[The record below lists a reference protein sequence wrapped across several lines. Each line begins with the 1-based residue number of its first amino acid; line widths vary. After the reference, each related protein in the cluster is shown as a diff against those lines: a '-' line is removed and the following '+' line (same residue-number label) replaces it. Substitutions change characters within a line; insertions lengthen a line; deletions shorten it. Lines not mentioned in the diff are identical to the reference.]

1 MDVMDVM
8 DAMDAMDEKDLKD
21 LKDLK
26 ELEGG
31 RMLPESKL
39 LFGSLGGTGMKG
51 TLEARL
57 LFGVA
62 PSDHEML
69 FVIIQKF

>member
-1 MDVMDVM
+1 MVSKKRETGDIRDGRPG
-8 DAMDAMDEKDLKD
+8 KD

-26 ELEGG
+26 EMEAG
-31 RMLPESKL
+31 RMVPESKL
-39 LFGSLGGTGMKG
+39 LFGSLGGTGIEG
-51 TLEARL
+51 SLEARL

-69 FVIIQKF
+69 FVIM

>member
-1 MDVMDVM
+1 M
-8 DAMDAMDEKDLKD
+8 DLKD
-21 LKDLK
+21 LKDLNGM
-26 ELEGG
+26 EAG

-69 FVIIQKF
+69 FVIMNMF

>member
-1 MDVMDVM
+1 MDFM
-8 DAMDAMDEKDLKD
+8 DAMDLKD
-21 LKDLK
+21 LNGV
-26 ELEGG
+26 EAG
-31 RMLPESKL
+31 RMLPDSKL

-69 FVIIQKF
+69 FVIMNMF